1 MTISIRCLL
10 QEAEE
15 ILQNMALEELAEDVA
30 ETENGKILV
39 LGGWWVEI
47 PSLEITLRAGISCYQ
62 ETEPPG
68 YFPEAPIRVIAETG
82 KEESKTEIWVFEG
95 EAAFSEVLFVY
106 IQGEME
112 PEEIERL
119 PCFLCVPEEGAY
131 HHRKDLM
138 NEET

>member
-82 KEESKTEIWVFEG
+82 KEESKTEILVFEG
-95 EAAFSEVLFVY
+95 EAAFCVYTGRNGTGRNRTTSLFSLRT
-106 IQGEME
+106 GG
-112 PEEIERL
+112 RSL
-119 PCFLCVPEEGAY
+119 PSQKGFDE
-131 HHRKDLM
+131 
-138 NEET
+138 